1 MLHPVSDEVR
11 YRLLTYLQEHPE
23 ASQRK
28 LAAVLGISVG
38 KVNYCIQ
45 ALIQKGLVK
54 MRNFRK
60 SKNKLAYVY
69 FLTPKGI
76 EEKLDVTERFL
87 RRKMAEYDE
96 ITREI
101 ERLTTELRDA
111 KQPAAATE
119 V

>member
-28 LAAVLGISVG
+28 LAEALGVSVG
-38 KVNYCIQ
+38 KVNYCLQ
-45 ALIQKGLVK
+45 ALVRKGLVK
-54 MRNFRK
+54 MRNFRR

-69 FLTPKGI
+69 VLTPKGI

-87 RRKMAEYDE
+87 RRKMEEYDA
-96 ITREI
+96 ISVEI
-101 ERLTTELRDA
+101 ERLIAELRVA
-111 KQPAAATE
+111 KQPVTID
-119 V
+119 